1 MSQQEIFKAP
11 IVASFE
17 QLYRV
22 YKVEK
27 ERAEPEYRIENVRFI
42 HDPEWRE
49 RWFSVQHSGD
59 VTRAVL
65 NAVTMPVKATWV
77 PLEDA
82 AFWIGFW
89 YATPQKRS
97 NSLPPRIRLHRVTA
111 P

>member
-11 IVASFE
+11 IVANFE

-49 RWFSVQHSGD
+49 RWFSVQNIGD
-59 VTRAVL
+59 TWREVAKAASSPLRYTWTGME
-65 NAVTMPVKATWV
+65 NA
-77 PLEDA
+77 L
-82 AFWIGFW
+82 FWTGFNL
-89 YATPQKRS
+89 AQ
-97 NSLPPRIRLHRVTA
+97 HRVTA